1 MKFIVIERI
10 FVSIVII
17 YLGVYLLY
25 RLGYKKSFLPTQQE
39 DIKHNVDP
47 IVIEWRNKHAKL
59 INGLILTVLLAMLI
73 AGIYAV
79 IIPFGKDF
87 KYVISNKYP
96 EFQGVIVNDLKKSSK
111 IWFGQEVIIRN
122 GKEEIRVDIVA
133 DNLQKGD
140 SITVFYLP
148 NSKAGVLSE

>member
-1 MKFIVIERI
+1 MKFIVLERI
-10 FVSIVII
+10 FVSIIII
-17 YLGVYLLY
+17 YLGIYLLY
-25 RLGYKKSFLPTQQE
+25 RLGYKKSFMPTQQE

-59 INGLILTVLLAMLI
+59 ISGLILIVLLAILI

-96 EFQGVIVNDLKKSSK
+96 EFQGVIVNDIKNNRRKWL
-111 IWFGQEVIIRN
+111 GQKVIISN
-122 GKEEIRVDIVA
+122 GKDKIEVDLVV
-133 DNLQKGD
+133 NNKKRGD
-140 SITVFYLP
+140 SVNIIYLP
-148 NSKAGVLSE
+148 NSKVGVLSD